1 MKLQLTFFPDDSHGW
16 LRVPKASVPKR
27 SLAKISSCSYMDD
40 EYLYLEEDRDAGI
53 CLNALKEEGV
63 NVEVDIAAQARR
75 SGIRDL
81 APFFFSDGLGGELP

>member
-27 SLAKISSCSYMDD
+27 SLAKISSCSYMDND
-40 EYLYLEEDRDAGI
+40 YFYLEEDKDAGI

-63 NVEVDIAAQARR
+63 NVEVEMAAQARR

-81 APFFFSDGLGGELP
+81 ARFYVSEGPGGELS